1 MERIDWGG
9 PAMKQ
14 RKKVYQA
21 KIWKRLVTLD
31 YFLNHRAL
39 CLLGTTKHLLYY
51 NSRNISVPLNSFNE
65 KVISFSG
72 HCFHLW
78 I

>member
-14 RKKVYQA
+14 RKSISSENMEKV
-21 KIWKRLVTLD
+21 VTLD

-51 NSRNISVPLNSFNE
+51 NSRNISVPLNSSNE